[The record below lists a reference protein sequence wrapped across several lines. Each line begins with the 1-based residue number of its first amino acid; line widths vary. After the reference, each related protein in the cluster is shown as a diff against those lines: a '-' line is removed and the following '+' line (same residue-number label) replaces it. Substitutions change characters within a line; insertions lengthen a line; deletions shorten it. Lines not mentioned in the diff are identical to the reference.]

1 MDTIISDYTKLWVIT
16 HMDNN
21 RNHARVKVVNSCE
34 GTRITNVGTIAGSKT
49 LRGSL
54 YVQTQKNGCIG

>member
-1 MDTIISDYTKLWVIT
+1 
-16 HMDNN
+16 MDNN

-49 LRGSL
+49 LRGAL
-54 YVQTQKNGCIG
+54 YGKTQKADM